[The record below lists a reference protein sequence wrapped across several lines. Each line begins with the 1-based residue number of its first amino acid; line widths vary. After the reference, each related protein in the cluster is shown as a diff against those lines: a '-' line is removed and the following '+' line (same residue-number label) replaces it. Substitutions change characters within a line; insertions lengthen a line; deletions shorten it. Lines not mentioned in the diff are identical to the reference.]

1 MFLPPFQCSETIKKS
16 YLSLQHCDITCFMI
30 HCGAI
35 WEDNNTMSERLQ
47 GKSSINGIILRRLIS
62 ALNELGYKK
71 HGRVSKIAA
80 ETGYSKS
87 AISDYLSAKVPLQER
102 FITVACNKLGISEKW
117 IVSGEGEKFA
127 TPPVGEGE
135 QPHAERRAGWS
146 PIYDLLLAE
155 FQKLP
160 AEKQHRAIAYV
171 IEIGKSSEEEKK

>member
-1 MFLPPFQCSETIKKS
+1 
-16 YLSLQHCDITCFMI
+16 MI

-35 WEDNNTMSERLQ
+35 WEDNNTMNERLQ
-47 GKSSINGIILRRLIS
+47 LKNSLNGRKLQRLIS
-62 ALNELGYKK
+62 ALNDLGYKK

-80 ETGYSKS
+80 ATGYSKS

-102 FITVACNKLGISEKW
+102 FITVVCNKLGIAERW
-117 IVSGEGEKFA
+117 IIDGEGEKFTA
-127 TPPVGEGE
+127 PPAEGKE

-155 FQKLP
+155 FRKLP